1 MSTITKVA
9 LAGAKGNVG
18 EPILEQLLKA
28 GFQVT
33 VLTRPDSSSTF
44 PSNVT
49 VKHVDYDSVDSLTA
63 ALQGQDAL
71 VVTITHTALGKQ
83 HNLIEAAS
91 KAGVKRFLPSEFGS
105 DSFNEKLIKL
115 PGFKA
120 KHDVH
125 EALRKAARETGL
137 TWTSVVNGPFL
148 DWGISV
154 GFLVNAKEK
163 TIEYPDGGIHQFSAT
178 TLESIAK
185 AIVAVLQN
193 PEQTRNRPVY
203 IQDVAITQKQL
214 GDLVKKYVGADGWTE
229 TVSSIDES
237 IQKVLEEVKKEQPDI
252 RTIAFGSLK
261 PAIWGGVEYN
271 SAFQKLDNELLGIK
285 GLSTAEL
292 EAVVAKSV
300 PK

>member
-1 MSTITKVA
+1 MK
-9 LAGAKGNVG
+9 
-18 EPILEQLLKA
+18 P
-28 GFQVT
+28 
-33 VLTRPDSSSTF
+33 
-44 PSNVT
+44 
-49 VKHVDYDSVDSLTA
+49 VDYDSVDSLTA
-63 ALQGQDAL
+63 ALKGQDAL

-120 KHDVH
+120 KHEVH

-137 TWTSVVNGPFL
+137 TWTSIVNGPFL
-148 DWGISV
+148 DWGVAV
-154 GFLVNAKEK
+154 GFLINAKEK
-163 TIEYPDGGIHQFSAT
+163 KVELPDGGNHQYSAT
-178 TLESIAK
+178 TLETIAK
-185 AIVAVLQN
+185 AIIAVLQH
-193 PEQTRNRPVY
+193 PEETKNRPVY
-203 IQDVAITQKQL
+203 IQDVAISQKQL
-214 GDLVKKYVGADGWTE
+214 YDLVKKYAGADGWTE
-229 TVSSIDES
+229 NVSSIDAE
-237 IQKVLEEVKKEQPDI
+237 IQKVLEEVKKDQPDI
-252 RTIAFGSLK
+252 RVVAFGSLK

-285 GLSTAEL
+285 GLSPAEL